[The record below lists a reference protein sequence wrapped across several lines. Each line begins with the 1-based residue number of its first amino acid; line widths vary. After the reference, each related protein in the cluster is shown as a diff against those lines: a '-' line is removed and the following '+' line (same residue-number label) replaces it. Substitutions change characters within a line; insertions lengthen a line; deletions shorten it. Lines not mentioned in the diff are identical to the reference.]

1 MYTKGDS
8 KSMIPV
14 SCPPPPD
21 NHQNKR
27 IKILYVNR
35 NYHIGGAEVVVA
47 NLCRQIDKKRF
58 DVSLCHFLKER
69 GMIGDELHGE
79 GFDTQ
84 GISPSRLPVLKYLT
98 FLRLRKIVIER
109 GIDILH
115 SHSTYGLID
124 SALCKISLPKLR
136 LIHTFHFGNYPHLKK
151 RYLAL
156 ERFFCKVPD
165 QLVAVGREQR
175 KVILETLHLPPER
188 ILTVW
193 NGVIGERGGADAEF
207 LEKYRNGKKV
217 IIGVIATL
225 IEQKGLPDMLDVAYE
240 LKKRGVDAIIL
251 VVGEGH
257 LRKVLESKACELALG
272 DYVQFL
278 GWVNNAD
285 SRILPMFDILFQPSL
300 WEAMSMVVLEAMAGG
315 KPVVATD
322 VGENRHM
329 VEHGINGFLV
339 RPRDIASMA
348 DALETLSK
356 NPEILKR
363 QGIESRKRFEEKF
376 TSLAMVRKYED
387 LYEKMVSS

>member
-1 MYTKGDS
+1 MNTNGDG

-14 SCPPPPD
+14 SCPPPSD
-21 NHQNKR
+21 TLLNRK
-27 IKILYVNR
+27 IKVLYVNR
-35 NYHIGGAEVVVA
+35 NYHIGGAEVVVS
-47 NLCRQIDKKRF
+47 NLCRQIDKERF

-69 GMIGDELHGE
+69 GTIGDELHGE
-79 GFDTQ
+79 GFETC
-84 GISPSRLPVLKYLT
+84 GISQSRIPVLKYLT
-98 FLRLRKIVIER
+98 FLQLRKIVIER

-115 SHSTYGLID
+115 SHATYGLVD
-124 SALCKISLPKLR
+124 SALCKISLPNVR
-136 LIHTFHFGNYPHLKK
+136 HIHTFHFGNYPHISK

-156 ERFFCKVPD
+156 ERLFCKVPD
-165 QLVAVGREQR
+165 QLVAVGNEQR
-175 KVILETLHLPPER
+175 EVVIDALHLPPER

-193 NGVIGERGGADAEF
+193 NGVTGGSSDADPEF
-207 LEKYRNGKKV
+207 LEKYRDGKRI

-225 IEQKGLPDMLDVAYE
+225 IEQKGLPDMLDVASE
-240 LKKRGVDAIIL
+240 LKKRGVDAIFL

-257 LRKVLESKACELALG
+257 LRKNLETRARELALG
-272 DYVQFL
+272 DSVQFL
-278 GWVNNAD
+278 GWVRNAD
-285 SRILPMFDILFQPSL
+285 SRILPLFDVLFQSSH

-329 VEHGINGFLV
+329 IEHGKNGFLV

-387 LYEKMVSS
+387 LYETMASS